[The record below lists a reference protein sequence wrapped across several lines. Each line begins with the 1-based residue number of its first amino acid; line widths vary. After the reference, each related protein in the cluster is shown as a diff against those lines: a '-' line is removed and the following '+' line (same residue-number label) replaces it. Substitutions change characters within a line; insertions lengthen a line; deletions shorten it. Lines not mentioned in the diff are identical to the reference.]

1 MTGLGELWWRNVL
14 AGPDGELKEQDPG
27 QSGAASVEK
36 HPVEKYVVLPRLSD
50 PRVVVDQACTAGL
63 SDAVERMVSART
75 SNSVLRQIG
84 ESASSLATKKSPSW
98 FVHSAAELGTLRQY
112 LSAIL
117 GKEVTISVSVGPPR
131 VNRKPVVRC
140 YSGSKLVAVA
150 KLGPDPHTSLMA
162 RNEANWLE
170 KLEDVP
176 IEGVKT
182 PALLHAGAYGESDL
196 IVMESLDLVDD
207 VGVSLSEMP
216 LATMATFYR
225 SYFDPDNV
233 LSDSSWWKMLNKRL
247 GVLATPLAPTIER
260 LVSDPDFDEL
270 DVSAWH
276 GDFSPW
282 NVGRTT
288 DGSLAMWDWE
298 RATIGV
304 PTGFDLLHLHYQ
316 YGTGLDGATMGLA
329 EFGVR
334 SGHHRL
340 LKGLYLLEL
349 CARNAEAVATG
360 TDAHH
365 KVMRELHDLGW

>member
-1 MTGLGELWWRNVL
+1 MTELGELWWRNVL
-14 AGPDGELKEQDPG
+14 AGPDGELKEQDPKQAG
-27 QSGAASVEK
+27 GGS
-36 HPVEKYVVLPRLSD
+36 VEKYVVLPRLSD
-50 PRVVVDQACTAGL
+50 PRVVVDQDCSAGL
-63 SDAVERMVSART
+63 SDSVERMISTRT
-75 SNSVLRQIG
+75 ANSLLRQVG
-84 ESASSLATKKSPSW
+84 ERVSPLAAKKNPSW
-98 FVHSAAELGTLRQY
+98 FVFSDAELGTLRQH
-112 LSAIL
+112 LSDVL
-117 GKEVTISVSVGPPR
+117 DEHVKISVSVGPPR

-140 YSGSKLVAVA
+140 YRGVELVAVA

-162 RNEANWLE
+162 RNEATWLE
-170 KLEDVP
+170 KLAQSP
-176 IEGVKT
+176 IEGVRT
-182 PALLHAGAYGESDL
+182 PALLHAGSYGESDL

-207 VGVSLSEMP
+207 TGVKLSEMP
-216 LATMATFYR
+216 LEAMATFY
-225 SYFDPDNV
+225 SSHFDAGST
-233 LSDSSWWKMLNKRL
+233 LSDSSWWKILKKRV
-247 GVLATPLAPTIER
+247 GVLSTPLSATVER
-260 LVSDPDFDEL
+260 LESDPYFGEL

-288 DGSLAMWDWE
+288 DGTLAMWDWE

-316 YGTGLDGATMGLA
+316 YGSGLNGATLSLA

-334 SGHHRL
+334 AGHHRL

-349 CARNAEAVATG
+349 CARSAEAVATG